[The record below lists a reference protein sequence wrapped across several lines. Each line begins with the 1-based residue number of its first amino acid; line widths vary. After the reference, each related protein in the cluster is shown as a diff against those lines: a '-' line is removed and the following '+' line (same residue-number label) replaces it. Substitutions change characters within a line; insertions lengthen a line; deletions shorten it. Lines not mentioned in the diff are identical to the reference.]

1 MILCFLDKI
10 KKMKKIV
17 LLLVLVAALWH
28 KDAMAYGEDSFFGQG
43 SMSETIEYKLYDS
56 YAKSDATDVKAEAT
70 NVPLGSGIV
79 FLGVLALAYGAR
91 KLKTIN
97 GA

>member
-10 KKMKKIV
+10 KKMKKLV
-17 LLLVLVAALWH
+17 LLLVLVATLWH

-43 SMSETIEYKLYDS
+43 SMSESVEYKLYDG
-56 YAKSDATDVKAEAT
+56 YAKSDADVKAEAT

-79 FLGVLALAYGAR
+79 FLGVLAMAYGAR

>member
-1 MILCFLDKI
+1 
-10 KKMKKIV
+10 MKKIA
-17 LLLVLVAALWH
+17 LLLLLITALWH
-28 KDAMAYGEDSFFGQG
+28 NDAMAYGEDSFFGQS
-43 SMSETIEYKLYDS
+43 SMSEPLEYKLYDS
-56 YAKSDATDVKAEAT
+56 YAKSDVDVKSEAT

-79 FLGVLALAYGAR
+79 IFGVLALAYGAR

>member
-1 MILCFLDKI
+1 
-10 KKMKKIV
+10 MKKIV

-28 KDAMAYGEDSFFGQG
+28 NDAMAYGQDSFFGQSSS
-43 SMSETIEYKLYDS
+43 SMSESVEYKLYDS
-56 YAKSDATDVKAEAT
+56 YAKSDADVKTEAT
-70 NVPLGSGIV
+70 NVSLGSGII